1 MSRDN
6 VRRKRSRARDR
17 QMARK
22 RKQAEQMASI
32 EEPVVAHERV
42 VTAARVYDGSTP
54 SLATRAS
61 LALQDAVWY
70 ARTHPLVWK
79 ASGGVLILLFAF
91 LYLTPAISGRILP
104 NVSAAGIPLGGMT
117 VEEAETVLL
126 DAWVN
131 EMQIELTDGERT
143 WLVSPVELGLRLD
156 AHGTADA
163 ANGFKL
169 SAIPFGTSVEP
180 VVEVDLDRAQ
190 SYLLDL
196 ADEASFPAVNAGY
209 EWDGD
214 TLIGVPGRT
223 GRVLDVADTVD
234 VLLNDPAEIAN
245 RGRLL
250 LQMDA
255 LQPQTFDPSPYLE
268 QAREFVSQGLVLNG
282 YDPFK
287 DEFVTW
293 TADENTLSSW
303 LEAGVDGL
311 TFRRETF
318 LPFLQEQNLAL
329 SNVNEQRFLE
339 PSETLEK
346 MQQALNTMQ
355 NEVDLRIRYRASTY
369 TVEAGDTAFG
379 IGRKT
384 GVPVFLIQEANPGL
398 DLNILSPGDV
408 LNLPSRDVM
417 APLDPVPNKRI
428 IVDLPNQRLEA
439 YENGEVVFHWQI
451 SSGIASAPT
460 SPGIYQILSHE
471 EVAYGSSFSLC
482 DEAGCGQ
489 WEMEYFMGLYEVT
502 PGLMNGFHG
511 AVGLPD
517 GTYLGGNQVGRPY
530 TFGCVMSR
538 KDQAELLYN
547 WADEGTIVEIISHEF
562 APEST
567 IGQNA
572 FSQPV

>member
-1 MSRDN
+1 
-6 VRRKRSRARDR
+6 
-17 QMARK
+17 MARK